1 MKKKW
6 TLIHNSSTK
15 SFLHYSRTK
24 RSKTQRIARDTFGIY
39 FPLSYPEQVSLKLLL
54 VSRPITINIL
64 ISATYKNQTI
74 ARETFRI

>member
-1 MKKKW
+1 MKKKKW

-54 VSRPITINIL
+54 VTRINIL

-74 ARETFRI
+74 ANETFCI